1 MLGAMK
7 LLLEGKSLSREDAER
22 AMSSLLDGD
31 HAPEQIGAFLFALR
45 MKQETVDE
53 ISGFVDSLIKRGI
66 QVPVQRSDV
75 IDVCGTGG
83 DACGTFNVST
93 VATFVLAAAGQPI
106 AKHGNRSVSSRSGS
120 FDVFEVLGLSF
131 DSDPSKAAESIE
143 RFGIG
148 LLFAP
153 AFQPSLKKISPIRKN
168 LGTHT
173 VFNALGP
180 LLNPARVKRQL
191 TGVYS
196 PFLLEKMA
204 MVLKNQGSVEAMIVR
219 GEDGLDEIS
228 LSGPTQ
234 VVHLKEGQLK
244 HYTLRPEDFGMS
256 RAPLSAIQGGDA
268 RDNSKILIQIL
279 SGEKGPRRD
288 IVVMNC
294 AAALCVGGKTIG
306 LKDGVAKASEAID
319 SGRALEL
326 LKKMGGAI

>member
-1 MLGAMK
+1 MLHAMK
-7 LLLEGKSLSREDAER
+7 LLLDGKSLSREDAEK
-22 AMSSLLDGD
+22 AMSSLLDGS

-45 MKQETVDE
+45 MKQETVEE
-53 ISGFVDSLIKRGI
+53 ISGFVDCLTKRGLH
-66 QVPVQRSDV
+66 VPVKRNDV

-120 FDVFEVLGLSF
+120 FDVFEVLGLTF
-131 DSDPSKAAESIE
+131 NSDPVKASESIE
-143 RFGIG
+143 NFGIG

-153 AFQPSLKKISPIRKN
+153 AFQPSLKAVSSIRKN

-196 PFLLEKMA
+196 PLLLEKMA
-204 MVLKNQGSVEAMIVR
+204 MVLKTQGSEEAMIVR

-228 LSGPTQ
+228 LSGPTR
-234 VVHLKEGQLK
+234 VAHLRNGKIEQ
-244 HYTLRPEDFGMS
+244 YSMNPEDFGMK
-256 RAPLSAIQGGDA
+256 RAPLSAILGGDA
-268 RDNSKILIQIL
+268 KENAKILVQIL
-279 SGEKGPRRD
+279 TGEKGPKRD
-288 IVVMNC
+288 IVLMNA
-294 AAALCVGGKTIG
+294 AAALYVGGKAKN
-306 LKDGVAKASEAID
+306 LQEGVAKASEAID
-319 SGRALEL
+319 SGRAIEI